1 MKNLTPTLA
10 GLICLCLLSISCE
23 KENTQPVDCT
33 SGGPTLTA
41 ATTNASCGNNDGSM
55 QITATGGKQPY
66 QYSMDGNTF
75 GTSASFASL
84 AAGNYT
90 ITVKDANNCTST
102 ASASIAVNQ
111 GSISYD
117 AAIKNIIATNCA
129 VSGCHVAGTG
139 RANFT
144 NLSTIQATAAQ
155 IKTRTGN
162 RSMPVGRTLTDEQI
176 QQIACW
182 VDSGAPNN

>member
-1 MKNLTPTLA
+1 
-10 GLICLCLLSISCE
+10 
-23 KENTQPVDCT
+23 
-33 SGGPTLTA
+33 
-41 ATTNASCGNNDGSM
+41 
-55 QITATGGKQPY
+55 
-66 QYSMDGNTF
+66 MDGNTF

-90 ITVKDANNCTST
+90 VTVKDANNCTST

-129 VSGCHVAGTG
+129 VSGCHIAGTG